1 MRWYPAYVG
10 VGSNLDDP
18 ATQVQRALVAL
29 AGLPQS
35 RLLRRSSLY
44 GSKPMG
50 PAAQPDFVNAV
61 AALLT
66 QLEVRSFLRSC
77 ASWNGRSGATPPRE
91 RWGPRRIDLDLLLF
105 AQLHLD
111 SAAAAAA
118 SSRDSGAQFRS
129 VSSGGG
135 GARTARTGLRRCV
148 AELASRV
155 SPAGIW
161 RLDKRPAALMTRR
174 ATVASSASLHRDR
187 GADRRRQDHAR
198 HQAGRDP
205 RCRAGTRARR

>member
-66 QLEVRSFLRSC
+66 QLEVMEFFAQLRQLER
-77 ASWNGRSGATPPRE
+77 ALGRTPPRE

-111 SAAAAAA
+111 SEQLRLPHPGIVERNFVLYPLAEVAPELPVP
-118 SSRDSGAQFRS
+118 GC
-129 VSSGGG
+129 
-135 GARTARTGLRRCV
+135 GLV

-161 RLDKRPAALMTRR
+161 RLDSLPAA
-174 ATVASSASLHRDR
+174 S
-187 GADRRRQDHAR
+187 
-198 HQAGRDP
+198 
-205 RCRAGTRARR
+205 